1 MEPLYKTMTK
11 YNFEEY
17 KKFARNHYW
26 KGMNML
32 RFLII
37 YEIIFIPCFILTK
50 NTTFLCT
57 TILLPIFLV
66 IFQNIIIKKVYNS
79 SKITHDLEASFE
91 FYQDFFMKKDK
102 TGETKIEY
110 SNIHKII
117 ETKTHFYIMIAINQ
131 GYILVKENFPEG
143 LENFIKRLDV
153 KRK

>member
-1 MEPLYKTMTK
+1 MEPLFKTMTK
-11 YNFEEY
+11 YNFDEY
-17 KKFARNHYW
+17 KKFARVWYW
-26 KGMNML
+26 QGMNML

-37 YEIIFIPCFILTK
+37 LEIIFMPGFILTK

-79 SKITHDLEASFE
+79 SKISHDLELSFE
-91 FYQDFFMKKDK
+91 FYNDYFMKKDK

-110 SNIHKII
+110 SNIYKII
-117 ETKTHFYIMIAINQ
+117 ETKTHFYIMIAMNQ

-143 LENFIKRLDV
+143 LEDFIRKLDV
-153 KRK
+153 KSK